1 MQPCPRLRAG
11 TPGWRM
17 AGGGERISG
26 GETARGWGSTCS
38 YWARLSTRPTSVAC
52 VKCGV
57 GRALAMRPGSWS
69 ELFGDQEFRKQ
80 IYHKKKSQS
89 CVSRP
94 CRARR
99 ATTER
104 NGRPAGRSA
113 SAHRK
118 QHPAQ
123 QANFRLRQCGRG
135 LLIQSVAHR
144 LLTPCTPSVHP
155 HCLPFHSFFLTL
167 CNPL

>member
-1 MQPCPRLRAG
+1 
-11 TPGWRM
+11 M

-80 IYHKKKSQS
+80 IYHRRNRNHAFQGRVGLDERQPSGKAGQQDGA
-89 CVSRP
+89 
-94 CRARR
+94 RAH
-99 ATTER
+99 T
-104 NGRPAGRSA
+104 
-113 SAHRK
+113 
-118 QHPAQ
+118 
-123 QANFRLRQCGRG
+123 ANNIQLNRQISDCGRAG
-135 LLIQSVAHR
+135 EV
-144 LLTPCTPSVHP
+144 C
-155 HCLPFHSFFLTL
+155 
-167 CNPL
+167 